1 VARLSNKAKLLAAA
15 GSFDLRLP
23 DLRDQPKAQ
32 AGRVLIEHFL
42 ARWDGDD
49 GLEAMLRAA
58 VTDTAVRAR
67 LLETF
72 SAQIVPVVASLTG
85 DTEPAVAERSGLVAT
100 QLLGLALCRYVLELH
115 SVVSLEHDQI
125 VKRIGPTIQAYLFDA

>member
-1 VARLSNKAKLLAAA
+1 MPTLSKKAKLLAAA
-15 GSFDLRLP
+15 ANFDLRLP
-23 DLRDQPKAQ
+23 DLREQPKAQ

-49 GLEAMLRAA
+49 SLEAMLRAA
-58 VTDTAVRAR
+58 VTDKAVRAR

-85 DTEPAVAERSGLVAT
+85 DSEAAVTERSGLVAT
-100 QLLGLALCRYVLELH
+100 QILGLALCRYVLELH

>member
-1 VARLSNKAKLLAAA
+1 MARLSPKAKLLAAA
-15 GSFDLRLP
+15 ADFDLRLP
-23 DLRDQPKAQ
+23 DLRDTPRSQ

-42 ARWDGDD
+42 ARWEDDD
-49 GLEAMLRAA
+49 GLEAMLRVA

-67 LLETF
+67 LLENF
-72 SAQIVPVVASLTG
+72 SAQIVPVVALLTG
-85 DTEPAVAERSGLVAT
+85 DTEAAVAERSGLVAT

-115 SVVSLEHDQI
+115 SVVSLERDQM

>member
-1 VARLSNKAKLLAAA
+1 MAKLSKRARLLAAA
-15 GSFDLRLP
+15 TDFDLRLP

-49 GLEAMLRAA
+49 SLEDMLRAA
-58 VTDTAVRAR
+58 VTDEAVRAR

-72 SAQIVPVVASLTG
+72 SAQIVPVVASLTR
-85 DTEPAVAERSGLVAT
+85 DSESSVTERSGLVAT
-100 QLLGLALCRYVLELH
+100 QILGLALCRYVLELH

>member
-1 VARLSNKAKLLAAA
+1 MARLSHKAKLLAAA
-15 GSFDLRLP
+15 TDFDLRLP
-23 DLRDQPKAQ
+23 DLREQPKAQ

-42 ARWDGDD
+42 ARWDGDE
-49 GLEAMLRAA
+49 GLKVMLRAA
-58 VTDTAVRAR
+58 VTDEAVRAR

-85 DTEPAVAERSGLVAT
+85 ESERSVGERSGLVAT
-100 QLLGLALCRYVLELH
+100 QILGLALCRYVLELH

-125 VKRIGPTIQAYLFDA
+125 VRRIGPTIQAYLLDA